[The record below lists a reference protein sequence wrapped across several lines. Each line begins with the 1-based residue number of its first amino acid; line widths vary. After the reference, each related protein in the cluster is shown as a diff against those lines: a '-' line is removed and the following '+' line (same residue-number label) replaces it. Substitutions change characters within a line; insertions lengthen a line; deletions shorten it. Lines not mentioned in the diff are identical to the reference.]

1 MRQRRVLL
9 VDDERLARRRLQKL
23 LRAYEWVE
31 VVAEAGDV
39 DAAVAA
45 LLADPNI
52 DLVFLDIQMPGGS
65 GFELFSRVQP
75 TADVVFV
82 TAHDEHALRAFEVD
96 AVDYLLKPVDPA
108 RLERALAKVDA
119 RPSVGAARICLP
131 TNGGARFV
139 APQEVVCVR
148 AEGDYTEV
156 CLRSGDRELVRV
168 TLRDWEERLPTD
180 AFIRV
185 HRSALVRT
193 GAIRRLC
200 PTTGSTYELDV
211 EGVDERVPVS
221 RNQLRAVRAALG
233 V

>member
-1 MRQRRVLL
+1 MRHRRALL

-23 LRAYEWVE
+23 LRAYDSVE
-31 VVAEAGDV
+31 IVAEAGNV
-39 DAAVAA
+39 DSAVAA
-45 LLADPNI
+45 LLENPGI
-52 DLVFLDIQMPGGS
+52 DLIFLDIQMPGGS

-119 RPSVGAARICLP
+119 RHSVGGARICLP
-131 TNGGARFV
+131 ATGGARFV
-139 APQEVVCVR
+139 AAEEVVCVR
-148 AEGDYTEV
+148 AEGDYTEI
-156 CLRSGDRELVRV
+156 CLGSGDRELVRV
-168 TLRDWEERLPTD
+168 TLRGWEERLPTD

-185 HRSALVRT
+185 HRSALVRI

-211 EGVDERVPVS
+211 EGLDEPVPVS
-221 RNQLRAVRAALG
+221 RNQLRAVRTALG